1 MKKLFEAVGFITL
14 ICLSFVYTE
23 KTVNVVK
30 EYDDIMITIKEKN
43 EEYKIKP
50 KNAKIDKNTIIP
62 GLKGK
67 KINENKSYSKMKR
80 YGSYNGNLLVYD
92 EVKPTISVKNNFD
105 KYIIKGNEEKNMIS
119 LIFII
124 GENDKIDK
132 ILKILKS
139 RDIKANFF
147 IDVLWLEKNEEKLIK
162 IIKNGHNVGSIGLNG
177 DYSDSNYPWIDNK
190 IKTTT
195 KKDFSYCY
203 NEVEDINALK
213 ICSNYN
219 NYTIRPNIIVSKNPF
234 AEVKEKISPGSII
247 SFGVNDAVE
256 NEMSLIIEYIKSKGY
271 TISTLEE
278 HLEE

>member
-124 GENDKIDK
+124 GENEK
-132 ILKILKS
+132 ILKIK
-139 RDIKANFF
+139 DIKANFF

-234 AEVKEKISPGSII
+234 AEVKEKISPGSIK

>member
-1 MKKLFEAVGFITL
+1 
-14 ICLSFVYTE
+14 
-23 KTVNVVK
+23 
-30 EYDDIMITIKEKN
+30 
-43 EEYKIKP
+43 
-50 KNAKIDKNTIIP
+50 
-62 GLKGK
+62 
-67 KINENKSYSKMKR
+67 
-80 YGSYNGNLLVYD
+80 
-92 EVKPTISVKNNFD
+92 
-105 KYIIKGNEEKNMIS
+105 MIS

-139 RDIKANFF
+139 KDIKANFF

-203 NEVEDINALK
+203 NEVEDINTLK

-247 SFGVNDAVE
+247 SFRVNDAVE
-256 NEMSLIIEYIKSKGY
+256 NEISLIIEYIKSKGY